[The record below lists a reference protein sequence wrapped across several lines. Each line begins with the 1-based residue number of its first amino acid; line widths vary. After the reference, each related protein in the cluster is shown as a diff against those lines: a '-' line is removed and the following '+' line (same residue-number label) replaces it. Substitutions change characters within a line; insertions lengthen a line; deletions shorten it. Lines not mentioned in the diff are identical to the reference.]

1 MVIEIDVTVT
11 PSSGAGKETRVEHA
25 NAALLARSR
34 STYFTANYIKGNTR
48 RVSTTVHPGIFL
60 YVMLVILQKS
70 IESLEFPR
78 GFLGFLFTLLRTQS
92 KPRTTKSN

>member
-1 MVIEIDVTVT
+1 MVNEIDVTV
-11 PSSGAGKETRVEHA
+11 PPNGGAGKETRVEHV

-34 STYFTANYIKGNTR
+34 SAYFTANYIKANTR
-48 RVSTTVHPGIFL
+48 RVSATVHPGIFL

-70 IESLEFPR
+70 IESFEFPR
-78 GFLGFLFTLLRTQS
+78 GFLGFLFTLLCTQS